1 MYLKKEEIS
10 KKKTKQLVIDIK
22 EIVQKI
28 HNILTTGK

>member
-10 KKKTKQLVIDIK
+10 KKKTAGDRYN

>member
-10 KKKTKQLVIDIK
+10 KKKKTAGDRYN

>member
-10 KKKTKQLVIDIK
+10 KKKKQLVIDIK

-28 HNILTTGK
+28 HNILTIGK